1 MNLSREGIE
10 ESDSATDDEEED
22 EVGRVG
28 RHGLNIKRICYVQI
42 REIHTFMLA
51 RYSLKVFLSC
61 CAASSALRLK
71 ALKEF
76 FRQFSGNAFVG
87 TTVKQNYLGGEGGSE
102 DLMKSRQQIMVRAA
116 GPNQTRFMIGTS
128 SGLTFIRWRI

>member
-1 MNLSREGIE
+1 
-10 ESDSATDDEEED
+10 
-22 EVGRVG
+22 
-28 RHGLNIKRICYVQI
+28 
-42 REIHTFMLA
+42 MLA

-71 ALKEF
+71 AMKVS
-76 FRQFSGNAFVG
+76 RKAFVG